1 MSFSLNEPDPKSSK
15 QIVVRLLSGSIFLA
29 SLKSWLIFDKFSKK
43 ANSDLSKYEI
53 KLVIITKYTPLIKKC
68 GNVEIFSFDELRKY
82 IKNI

>member
-1 MSFSLNEPDPKSSK
+1 MTNTQTQPEISSVADD
-15 QIVVRLLSGSIFLA
+15 IDNI
-29 SLKSWLIFDKFSKK
+29 DKFSKK